1 MQIVDKLS
9 QGGAATSQIDELESR
24 IGTTIPMDYRR
35 FLAEINGG
43 RPSPSAFEGPS
54 GDGSVVNWF
63 FTLNHDEQIYFIPR
77 RIEVYTDRLPPKLLP
92 IASDPFGNL
101 VLLDL
106 GVKSIGA
113 IYFWDHENEN
123 PDGDP
128 WWDNIAYI
136 APSFTDFVNGL
147 H

>member
-1 MQIVDKLS
+1 MLIVDLLS
-9 QGGAATSQIDELESR
+9 TSGATAAQIANLER
-24 IGTTIPMDYRR
+24 VIGSALPSDYCR
-35 FLAEINGG
+35 FLTDFNGG
-43 RPSPSAFEGPS
+43 RPSPSDFEGPT

-63 FTLNHDEQIYFIPR
+63 FTLNQDEQTYFIPR
-77 RIEVYTDRLPPKLLP
+77 RIEAYKDRIPPKLLP

-106 GVKSIGA
+106 GAKVFGA
-113 IYFWDHENEN
+113 IFFWDHENEN
-123 PDGDP
+123 TEGDP
-128 WWDNIAYI
+128 WWDNIAFM

>member
-1 MQIVDKLS
+1 MQIVEQLS
-9 QGGAATSQIDELESR
+9 TIGATPAQIGDLER
-24 IGTTIPMDYRR
+24 VIGSTLPTDYHR
-35 FLAEINGG
+35 FLADVNGG
-43 RPSPSAFEGPS
+43 RPSPSDFEGPA
-54 GDGSVVNWF
+54 GDGSVLNWF
-63 FTLNHDEQIYFIPR
+63 FTLNQDERTYFIPR
-77 RIEVYTDRLPPKLLP
+77 RIEAYKDRIPPKLLP

-106 GVKSIGA
+106 GAKSVGA

-128 WWDNIAYI
+128 WWDNIAFI